1 MRYLIISLFLPMPLL
16 AAEIQFLDFDK
27 FKGEGPTALLGI
39 FDTFIN
45 WLFTILLVLAVI
57 FILIAAFKYLTSST
71 KPEEISKAH
80 KMLIYAGVAIAVA
93 LLAGSLR
100 FIVEQLVGGSPS
112 APPAYLPTSDE
123 DARSF

>member
-1 MRYLIISLFLPMPLL
+1 MRYWLISFFLPMPLL
-16 AAEIQFLDFDK
+16 AAEIQFLNFDK
-27 FKGEGPTALLGI
+27 FKGEGPTALLRI

-71 KPEEISKAH
+71 KPEEVSKAH

-93 LLAGSLR
+93 LLAKGLVS
-100 FIVEQLVGGSPS
+100 VVCALVGQS
-112 APPAYLPTSDE
+112 ASC
-123 DARSF
+123 SFL